1 MLSTTSILDSFMML
15 VFGML
20 LGVSGEKMLERNLIA
35 GGEGVNIVG
44 GKGVWGRGQV
54 LVRVILCL
62 DFPSSGW

>member
-15 VFGML
+15 VLGML

-54 LVRVILCL
+54 LVRAILCL